1 MTDPMDKV
9 TEERDLLGKLQNSVA
24 GFVGYYDRERR
35 RDADKLLRDTVADRY
50 EEQWDRVSA
59 IQAQMVAGKMLEYVD
74 DVEAAAIKLRTFVD
88 RVRGAARGY
97 AGFFDAV
104 RVNQDELDSLYQYD
118 LELLDGADRVAEAVD
133 GLEAAMSS
141 RDDLPA
147 AIENLVKAATGALR
161 AYDRRKEVVINE
173 QESNTQ

>member
-9 TEERDLLGKLQNSVA
+9 TEEKDLLGKLQNSVA

-59 IQAQMVAGKMLEYVD
+59 IQAQMVAGKMLEFVD
-74 DVEAAAIKLRTFVD
+74 DVEVAAIKIRTFVD
-88 RVRGAARGY
+88 RVRGAPRGY

-104 RVNQDELDSLYQYD
+104 RINQDELDSLYQYD
-118 LELLDGADRVAEAVD
+118 LELLDNVDRVAEAVD
-133 GLEAAMSS
+133 GLETAMSN

-147 AIENLVKAATGALR
+147 AIDNLVKAATESTR
-161 AYDRRKEVVINE
+161 AYDRRTEAVINE
-173 QESNTQ
+173 EESGNG

>member
-9 TEERDLLGKLQNSVA
+9 TEEKDLLGKLQNSVA

-35 RDADKLLRDTVADRY
+35 RDADKMLRDTVADRY

-59 IQAQMVAGKMLEYVD
+59 IQAQMVAGKLLEYVD

-88 RVRGAARGY
+88 RLRGAPRGY

-118 LELLDGADRVAEAVD
+118 LELLDDVGLVADAVD
-133 GLEAAMSS
+133 GLESAMSN
-141 RDDLPA
+141 RDEIPA
-147 AIENLVKAATGALR
+147 AIENLVKAATGAVR
-161 AYDRRKEVVINE
+161 AYDRRSEVVFSE
-173 QESNTQ
+173 EES

>member
-9 TEERDLLGKLQNSVA
+9 TEEKDLLGKLQNSVA

-59 IQAQMVAGKMLEYVD
+59 SQAQMVSAKMLELVD
-74 DVEAAAIKLRTFVD
+74 DVEAAAIKLRTLVD
-88 RVRGAARGY
+88 RVRGAPRGY

-104 RVNQDELDSLYQYD
+104 RINQDELDGLYQYD
-118 LELLDGADRVAEAVD
+118 IKLLESADRVAEAVD
-133 GLEAAMSS
+133 GLEAAMGNT
-141 RDDLPA
+141 DEVPV
-147 AIENLVKAATGALR
+147 AIQNLVSVAGRALR
-161 AYDRRKEVVINE
+161 AYDRRTEVVRSE
-173 QESNTQ
+173 QES

>member
-9 TEERDLLGKLQNSVA
+9 TEGKDLLGKLQNTVS

-59 IQAQMVAGKMLEYVD
+59 VQAKMVSAKLLEYVD
-74 DVEAAAIKLRTFVD
+74 DVEVAAIKLRTFVD
-88 RVRGAARGY
+88 RVRGAPRGY

-104 RVNQDELDSLYQYD
+104 RINQDELESLYQYD
-118 LELLDGADRVAEAVD
+118 LELLEYADRVAEAVD
-133 GLEAAMSS
+133 GLEAAMSTP
-141 RDDLPA
+141 DELPA
-147 AIENLVKAATGALR
+147 AIESLVSVATMASR
-161 AYDRRKEVVINE
+161 AYDRRTEVVLNE
-173 QESNTQ
+173 QES

>member
-1 MTDPMDKV
+1 M
-9 TEERDLLGKLQNSVA
+9 A
-24 GFVGYYDRERR
+24 GFVGYYDRDRR

-74 DVEAAAIKLRTFVD
+74 DVEVAAIKLRTFVD
-88 RVRGAARGY
+88 RLRGASRGY

-118 LELLDGADRVAEAVD
+118 LELLETVNLVAEAVD
-133 GLEAAMSS
+133 GLEAAVSS
-141 RDDLPA
+141 QDELPA
-147 AIENLVKAATGALR
+147 AIEGLVKAATGAIR
-161 AYDRRKEVVINE
+161 AYDRRSEVVVSE
-173 QESNTQ
+173 

>member
-9 TEERDLLGKLQNSVA
+9 TEEKDLLGKLQNSVA
-24 GFVGYYDRERR
+24 GFVGYYDRDRR

-59 IQAQMVAGKMLEYVD
+59 IQAQMVAGKLLEYVD
-74 DVEAAAIKLRTFVD
+74 DVEVAAIKLRTFVD
-88 RVRGAARGY
+88 RLRGAPRGY

-118 LELLDGADRVAEAVD
+118 LELLETVDLVAEAVD
-133 GLEAAMSS
+133 GLDAAVSS
-141 RDDLPA
+141 KEGLPE
-147 AIENLVKAATGALR
+147 AIEGLVKAATGALT
-161 AYDRRKEVVINE
+161 AYDRRSEVIIDE
-173 QESNTQ
+173 QES

>member
-9 TEERDLLGKLQNSVA
+9 TEEKDLLGKLQNSVA

-59 IQAQMVAGKMLEYVD
+59 IQAQMVAAKMLEYVD

-88 RVRGAARGY
+88 RVRGAPRGY

-104 RVNQDELDSLYQYD
+104 RINQDELDSLYQYD
-118 LELLDGADRVAEAVD
+118 LELLEYADRVSEAVD
-133 GLEAAMSS
+133 GLETAMSS
-141 RDDLPA
+141 PDDLPA
-147 AIENLVKAATGALR
+147 AIENLVTAATKALR
-161 AYDRRKEVVINE
+161 AYDRRTEVVINE
-173 QESNTQ
+173 QESGNG

>member
-9 TEERDLLGKLQNSVA
+9 TEEKDLLGKLQNSVA

-35 RDADKLLRDTVADRY
+35 RDADKMLRDTVADRY

-59 IQAQMVAGKMLEYVD
+59 IQAQMVAGKLLEYVD

-88 RVRGAARGY
+88 RLRGAPRGY

-104 RVNQDELDSLYQYD
+104 RVNQDELDRLYQYD
-118 LELLDGADRVAEAVD
+118 LELLDDVGLVANAVD
-133 GLEAAMSS
+133 GLEAAMSN
-141 RDDLPA
+141 RDEIPA
-147 AIENLVKAATGALR
+147 AIENLVKAATAAVR
-161 AYDRRKEVVINE
+161 AYDRRSEVVFSE
-173 QESNTQ
+173 EES